1 MKARIIGA
9 IFVLTVLGALYVVT
23 YDDSQV
29 RPTSNTQQIDPNAG
43 ALQGLKINEHNT
55 GNKP

>member
-29 RPTSNTQQIDPNAG
+29 RSTSNTQQIDPNAG
-43 ALQGLKINEHNT
+43 ALQGLKIN
-55 GNKP
+55 